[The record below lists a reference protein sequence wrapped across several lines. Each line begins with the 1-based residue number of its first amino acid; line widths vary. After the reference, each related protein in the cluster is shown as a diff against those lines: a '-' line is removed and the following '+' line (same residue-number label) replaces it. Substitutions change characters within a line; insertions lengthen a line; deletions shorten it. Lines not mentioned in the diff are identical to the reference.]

1 MNTICYL
8 FIFIF
13 EQFISYLY
21 LKSKYEF
28 KRKAWIIFIS
38 YFISFIVQYTTNF
51 FNSPYL
57 NLLSFFICNLSIV
70 LICFSSTLKQSLF
83 DVVLL
88 EGIMIT
94 TEVVI
99 MYLFSSILE
108 IDLLECKNNELIIF
122 LETAATKILYFI
134 IAYIISKFS
143 KKANKYKSVIN
154 KYSVLLFL
162 MPVSS
167 ILVISSYA
175 YLSFNYNVNK
185 TTNFLFTFSS
195 LIMLISNIIIFII
208 HERIIDVLIKNTE
221 LELEQQKLH
230 IINEEY
236 YLELEKQYDSSNILI
251 HDIKKCL
258 GSIKGLLLQNDNSKA
273 IEYIDSIYDGYD
285 IKQIKKYSNNKLINV
300 IVSRYA
306 QLCYNNNI
314 EFSTDIRDVNFSF
327 IKDSEITA
335 LFDNLFENAFEATK
349 KCPNKFINIEVDYR
363 NENYIFI
370 KMLNS
375 INNKPLFQNGLP
387 ITTKK
392 DKKGH
397 GIGIKSILKI
407 VKKYHGNLD
416 YNYVE
421 NENIFITTILL
432 KST

>member
-21 LKSKYEF
+21 FKSKYEF
-28 KRKAWIIFIS
+28 KRKTWIIFIC
-38 YFISFIVQYTTNF
+38 YFISFIVQYTTNL

-57 NLLSFFICNLSIV
+57 NLLSFFVCNLSIV

-134 IAYIISKFS
+134 IAYIISRFS
-143 KKANKYKSVIN
+143 KKADKYKRVIN

-221 LELEQQKLH
+221 LELEKQKSH
-230 IINEEY
+230 INEEY
-236 YLELEKQYDSSNILI
+236 YIELEKQYDSSNILI

-258 GSIKGLLLQNDNSKA
+258 GNIKGLLLQNDNSKA

-314 EFSTDIRDVNFSF
+314 EFSADIRDVNFSF

>member
-21 LKSKYEF
+21 FKSKYEF
-28 KRKAWIIFIS
+28 KRKTWIIFIC
-38 YFISFIVQYTTNF
+38 YFISFIVQYTTNL

-57 NLLSFFICNLSIV
+57 NLLSFFVCNLSIV

-134 IAYIISKFS
+134 IAYIISRFS
-143 KKANKYKSVIN
+143 KKADKYKSVIN

-175 YLSFNYNVNK
+175 YLSFNYNVNI

-221 LELEQQKLH
+221 LELEKQKLH
-230 IINEEY
+230 INEEY
-236 YLELEKQYDSSNILI
+236 FIELEKQYDSSNILI

-258 GSIKGLLLQNDNSKA
+258 GNIKGLLLQNDNSKA

-314 EFSTDIRDVNFSF
+314 EFSADIRDVNFSF

-375 INNKPLFQNGLP
+375 INNKPLFQNGVP

-416 YNYVE
+416 YTYIE
-421 NENIFITTILL
+421 NENIFVTTILL

>member
-21 LKSKYEF
+21 FKSKYEF
-28 KRKAWIIFIS
+28 KRKAWIIFIC
-38 YFISFIVQYTTNF
+38 YFISFIIQYTINL

-57 NLLSFFICNLSIV
+57 NLLSFFICNLFIV
-70 LICFSSTLKQSLF
+70 LIGFSSTLKQSLF

-134 IAYIISKFS
+134 IAYIISRFS
-143 KKANKYKSVIN
+143 KKADKYKRVIN

-221 LELEQQKLH
+221 LELEKQKSH
-230 IINEEY
+230 INEEY
-236 YLELEKQYDSSNILI
+236 YIELEKQYDSSNILI

-258 GSIKGLLLQNDNSKA
+258 GNIKGLLLQNDNSKA

-314 EFSTDIRDVNFSF
+314 EFSADIRDVNFSF

-335 LFDNLFENAFEATK
+335 LFDNLFENSFEATK

>member
-21 LKSKYEF
+21 FKSKYEF
-28 KRKAWIIFIS
+28 KRKTWIIFIC
-38 YFISFIVQYTTNF
+38 YFISFIVQYTTNL

-57 NLLSFFICNLSIV
+57 NLLSFFVCNLSIV

-134 IAYIISKFS
+134 IEYIISRFS
-143 KKANKYKSVIN
+143 KKADKYKSVIN

-175 YLSFNYNVNK
+175 YLSFNYNVNI

-221 LELEQQKLH
+221 LELEKQKLH
-230 IINEEY
+230 INEEY
-236 YLELEKQYDSSNILI
+236 YIELEKQYDSSNILI

-258 GSIKGLLLQNDNSKA
+258 GNIKGLLLQNDNSKA

-314 EFSTDIRDVNFSF
+314 EFSADIRDVNFSF

-375 INNKPLFQNGLP
+375 INNKPLFQNGVP

-416 YNYVE
+416 YTYIE
-421 NENIFITTILL
+421 NENIFVTTILL

>member
-21 LKSKYEF
+21 FKSKYEF
-28 KRKAWIIFIS
+28 KRKTWIIFIC
-38 YFISFIVQYTTNF
+38 YFISFIVQYTTNL

-57 NLLSFFICNLSIV
+57 NLLSFFVCNLSIV
-70 LICFSSTLKQSLF
+70 LICFSSTLKQTLF

-134 IAYIISKFS
+134 IAYIISRFS
-143 KKANKYKSVIN
+143 KKADKYKSVIN

-175 YLSFNYNVNK
+175 YLSFNYSVNK

-221 LELEQQKLH
+221 LELEKQKSH
-230 IINEEY
+230 INEEY
-236 YLELEKQYDSSNILI
+236 YIELEKQYDSSNILI

-258 GSIKGLLLQNDNSKA
+258 GNIKGLLLQNDNSKA
-273 IEYIDSIYDGYD
+273 IEYINSIYDGYD

-314 EFSTDIRDVNFSF
+314 EFSADIRDVNFSF

>member
-21 LKSKYEF
+21 FKSKYEF
-28 KRKAWIIFIS
+28 KRKTWIIFIC
-38 YFISFIVQYTTNF
+38 YFISFIVQYTTNL

-57 NLLSFFICNLSIV
+57 NLLSFFVCNLSIV

-134 IAYIISKFS
+134 IAYIISRFS
-143 KKANKYKSVIN
+143 KKADKYKSVIN

-175 YLSFNYNVNK
+175 YLSFNYNVNI

-221 LELEQQKLH
+221 LELEKQKLH
-230 IINEEY
+230 INEKY
-236 YLELEKQYDSSNILI
+236 YIELEKQYDSSNILI

-258 GSIKGLLLQNDNSKA
+258 GNIKGLLLQNDNSKA

-314 EFSTDIRDVNFSF
+314 EFSADIRDVNFSF

-375 INNKPLFQNGLP
+375 INNKPLFQNGVP

-416 YNYVE
+416 YTYIE
-421 NENIFITTILL
+421 NENIFVTTTLL

>member
-21 LKSKYEF
+21 FKSKYEF
-28 KRKAWIIFIS
+28 KRKTWIIFIC
-38 YFISFIVQYTTNF
+38 YFISFIVQYTTNL

-57 NLLSFFICNLSIV
+57 NLLSFFVCNLSIV
-70 LICFSSTLKQSLF
+70 LICFSSTLKQTLF

-134 IAYIISKFS
+134 IAYIISRFS
-143 KKANKYKSVIN
+143 KKADKYKSVIN

-175 YLSFNYNVNK
+175 YLSFNYSVNK

-221 LELEQQKLH
+221 LELEKQKSH
-230 IINEEY
+230 INEEY
-236 YLELEKQYDSSNILI
+236 YIELEKQYDSSNILI

-258 GSIKGLLLQNDNSKA
+258 GNIKGLLLQNDNSKA

-314 EFSTDIRDVNFSF
+314 EFSADIRDVNFSF

>member
-230 IINEEY
+230 INEEY

-375 INNKPLFQNGLP
+375 INNKPLFQNGVP

>member
-21 LKSKYEF
+21 FKSKYEF
-28 KRKAWIIFIS
+28 KRKAWIIFIC
-38 YFISFIVQYTTNF
+38 YFISFIVQYTTNL

-57 NLLSFFICNLSIV
+57 NLLSFFICNLFIV
-70 LICFSSTLKQSLF
+70 LIGFSSTLKQSLF

-134 IAYIISKFS
+134 IAYIISRFS
-143 KKANKYKSVIN
+143 KKADRYKSVIN

-221 LELEQQKLH
+221 LELEKQKSH
-230 IINEEY
+230 INEEY

-258 GSIKGLLLQNDNSKA
+258 GNIKGLLLQNDNSKA
-273 IEYIDSIYDGYD
+273 IEYINSIYDGYD

-314 EFSTDIRDVNFSF
+314 EYSADIRDVNFSF

>member
-21 LKSKYEF
+21 FKSKYEF
-28 KRKAWIIFIS
+28 KRKAWIIFIC
-38 YFISFIVQYTTNF
+38 YFISFIIQYTINL

-57 NLLSFFICNLSIV
+57 NLLSFFICNLFIV
-70 LICFSSTLKQSLF
+70 LIGFSSTLKQSLF

-134 IAYIISKFS
+134 IAYIISRFS
-143 KKANKYKSVIN
+143 KKAYKYKRVIN

-221 LELEQQKLH
+221 LELEKQKSH
-230 IINEEY
+230 INEEY
-236 YLELEKQYDSSNILI
+236 YIELEKQYDSSNILI

-258 GSIKGLLLQNDNSKA
+258 GNIKGLLLQNDNSKA

-314 EFSTDIRDVNFSF
+314 EFSADIRDVNFSF
-327 IKDSEITA
+327 IKDSEITT

>member
-21 LKSKYEF
+21 FKSKYEF
-28 KRKAWIIFIS
+28 KRKTWIIFIC
-38 YFISFIVQYTTNF
+38 YFISFIVQYTTNL

-57 NLLSFFICNLSIV
+57 NLLSFFVCNLSIV

-99 MYLFSSILE
+99 MYLFSSILK

-134 IAYIISKFS
+134 IAYIISRFS
-143 KKANKYKSVIN
+143 KKADKYKSVIN

-175 YLSFNYNVNK
+175 YLSFNYNVNI

-221 LELEQQKLH
+221 LELEKQKLH
-230 IINEEY
+230 INEEY
-236 YLELEKQYDSSNILI
+236 YIELEKQYDSSNILI

-258 GSIKGLLLQNDNSKA
+258 GNIKGLLLQNDNSKA

-314 EFSTDIRDVNFSF
+314 EFSADIRDVNFSF

-375 INNKPLFQNGLP
+375 INNKPLFQNGVP

-416 YNYVE
+416 YTYIE
-421 NENIFITTILL
+421 NENIFVTTILL

>member
-21 LKSKYEF
+21 FKSKYEF
-28 KRKAWIIFIS
+28 KRKAWIIFIC
-38 YFISFIVQYTTNF
+38 YFISFIIQYTINL

-57 NLLSFFICNLSIV
+57 NLLSFFICNLFIV
-70 LICFSSTLKQSLF
+70 LIGFSSTLKQSLF

-134 IAYIISKFS
+134 IAYIISRFS
-143 KKANKYKSVIN
+143 KKAYKYKRVIN

-221 LELEQQKLH
+221 LELEKQKSH
-230 IINEEY
+230 INEEY
-236 YLELEKQYDSSNILI
+236 YIELEKQYDSSNILI

-258 GSIKGLLLQNDNSKA
+258 GNIKGLLLQNDNSKA

-314 EFSTDIRDVNFSF
+314 EFSADIRDVNFSF

-392 DKKGH
+392 DKKVME
-397 GIGIKSILKI
+397 L
-407 VKKYHGNLD
+407 V
-416 YNYVE
+416 
-421 NENIFITTILL
+421 
-432 KST
+432 

>member
-21 LKSKYEF
+21 FKSKYEF
-28 KRKAWIIFIS
+28 KRKTWIIFIC
-38 YFISFIVQYTTNF
+38 YFISFIVQYTTNL

-134 IAYIISKFS
+134 IAYIISRFS
-143 KKANKYKSVIN
+143 KKADKYKSVIN

-175 YLSFNYNVNK
+175 YLSFNYNINK

-221 LELEQQKLH
+221 LELEKQKSH
-230 IINEEY
+230 INEEY

-258 GSIKGLLLQNDNSKA
+258 GNIKGLLLQNDNSKA

-314 EFSTDIRDVNFSF
+314 EFSIDIRNVDFSF

-335 LFDNLFENAFEATK
+335 LFDNLFENAFEAAN
-349 KCPNKFINIEVDYR
+349 KCSNKFITIEVDYR

>member
-21 LKSKYEF
+21 FKSKYEF
-28 KRKAWIIFIS
+28 KRKTWIIFIC
-38 YFISFIVQYTTNF
+38 YFISFIVQYTTNL

-57 NLLSFFICNLSIV
+57 NLLSFFVCNLSIV

-134 IAYIISKFS
+134 IAYIISRFS
-143 KKANKYKSVIN
+143 KKADKYKSVIN

-162 MPVSS
+162 MPFSS

-175 YLSFNYNVNK
+175 YLSFNYNVNI

-221 LELEQQKLH
+221 LELEKQKLH
-230 IINEEY
+230 INEEY
-236 YLELEKQYDSSNILI
+236 YIELEKQYDSSNILI

-258 GSIKGLLLQNDNSKA
+258 GNIKGLLLQNDNSKA

-314 EFSTDIRDVNFSF
+314 EFSADIRDVNFSF

-375 INNKPLFQNGLP
+375 INNKPLFQNGVP

-416 YNYVE
+416 YTYIE
-421 NENIFITTILL
+421 NENIFVTTILL

>member
-21 LKSKYEF
+21 FKSKYEF
-28 KRKAWIIFIS
+28 KRKTWIIFIC
-38 YFISFIVQYTTNF
+38 YFISFIVQYTTNL

-57 NLLSFFICNLSIV
+57 NLLSFFVCNLSIV

-134 IAYIISKFS
+134 IAYIISRFS
-143 KKANKYKSVIN
+143 KKADKYKSVIN

-175 YLSFNYNVNK
+175 YLSFNYNVNI

-221 LELEQQKLH
+221 LELEKQKLH
-230 IINEEY
+230 INEE
-236 YLELEKQYDSSNILI
+236 YDSSNILI

-258 GSIKGLLLQNDNSKA
+258 GNIKGLLLQNDNSKA

-314 EFSTDIRDVNFSF
+314 EFSADIRDVNFSF

-375 INNKPLFQNGLP
+375 INNKPLFQNGVP

-416 YNYVE
+416 YTYIE
-421 NENIFITTILL
+421 NENIFVTTILL

>member
-21 LKSKYEF
+21 FKSKYEF
-28 KRKAWIIFIS
+28 KRKTWIIFIC
-38 YFISFIVQYTTNF
+38 YFISFIVQYTTNL

-57 NLLSFFICNLSIV
+57 NLLSFFVCNLSIV

-88 EGIMIT
+88 EGMMIT

-134 IAYIISKFS
+134 IAYIISRFS
-143 KKANKYKSVIN
+143 KKADKYKSVIN

-175 YLSFNYNVNK
+175 YLSFNYNVNI

-221 LELEQQKLH
+221 LELEKQKLH
-230 IINEEY
+230 INEEY
-236 YLELEKQYDSSNILI
+236 YIELEKQYDSSNILI

-258 GSIKGLLLQNDNSKA
+258 GNIKGLLLQNDNSKA

-314 EFSTDIRDVNFSF
+314 EFSADIRDVNFSF

-375 INNKPLFQNGLP
+375 INNKPLFQNGVP

-416 YNYVE
+416 YTYIE
-421 NENIFITTILL
+421 NENIFVTTILL

>member
-38 YFISFIVQYTTNF
+38 YFISFVVQYTTNF

-134 IAYIISKFS
+134 IAYIISRFS
-143 KKANKYKSVIN
+143 KKADKYKSVIN

-230 IINEEY
+230 INEEY

-258 GSIKGLLLQNDNSKA
+258 GNIKGLLLQNDNSKA

-314 EFSTDIRDVNFSF
+314 EFSADIRDVNFSF

-375 INNKPLFQNGLP
+375 INNKPLFQNGVP

-407 VKKYHGNLD
+407 VKKYHGNLE
-416 YNYVE
+416 YTYIE
-421 NENIFITTILL
+421 NEDIFVTTILL

>member
-21 LKSKYEF
+21 FKSKYEF
-28 KRKAWIIFIS
+28 KRKAWIIFIC
-38 YFISFIVQYTTNF
+38 YFISFIIQYTINL

-57 NLLSFFICNLSIV
+57 NLLSFFICNLFIV
-70 LICFSSTLKQSLF
+70 LIGFSSTLKQSLF

-122 LETAATKILYFI
+122 LERAATKILYFI
-134 IAYIISKFS
+134 IAYIISRFS
-143 KKANKYKSVIN
+143 KKAYKYKRVIN

-221 LELEQQKLH
+221 LELEKQKSH
-230 IINEEY
+230 INEEY
-236 YLELEKQYDSSNILI
+236 YIELEKQYDSSNILI

-258 GSIKGLLLQNDNSKA
+258 GNIKGLLLQNDNSKA

-314 EFSTDIRDVNFSF
+314 EFSADIRDVNFSF

>member
-21 LKSKYEF
+21 FKSKYEF
-28 KRKAWIIFIS
+28 KRKAWIIFIC
-38 YFISFIVQYTTNF
+38 YFISFIIQYTINL

-57 NLLSFFICNLSIV
+57 NLLSFFICNLFIV
-70 LICFSSTLKQSLF
+70 LIGFSSTLKQSLF

-134 IAYIISKFS
+134 IAYIISRFS
-143 KKANKYKSVIN
+143 KKAYKYKRVIN

-221 LELEQQKLH
+221 LELEKQKSH
-230 IINEEY
+230 INEEY
-236 YLELEKQYDSSNILI
+236 YIELEKQYDSSNILI

-258 GSIKGLLLQNDNSKA
+258 GNIKGLLLQNDNSKA

-314 EFSTDIRDVNFSF
+314 EFSADIRDVNFSF

-375 INNKPLFQNGLP
+375 INNKPLFQNGAP

>member
-21 LKSKYEF
+21 FKSKYEF
-28 KRKAWIIFIS
+28 KRKAWIIFIC
-38 YFISFIVQYTTNF
+38 YFISFIIQYTINL

-57 NLLSFFICNLSIV
+57 NLLSFFICNLFIV
-70 LICFSSTLKQSLF
+70 LIGFSSTLKQSLF

-134 IAYIISKFS
+134 IAYIISRFS
-143 KKANKYKSVIN
+143 KKADKYKRVIN

-221 LELEQQKLH
+221 LELEKQKSH
-230 IINEEY
+230 INEEY
-236 YLELEKQYDSSNILI
+236 YIELEKQYDSSNILI

-258 GSIKGLLLQNDNSKA
+258 GNIKGLLLQNDNSKA

-314 EFSTDIRDVNFSF
+314 EFSADIRDVNFSF

>member
-21 LKSKYEF
+21 FKSKYEF
-28 KRKAWIIFIS
+28 KRKTWIIFIC
-38 YFISFIVQYTTNF
+38 YFISFIVQYTTNL

-57 NLLSFFICNLSIV
+57 NLLSFFVCNLSIV

-134 IAYIISKFS
+134 IAYIISIFS
-143 KKANKYKSVIN
+143 KKSDKYKSVIN

-175 YLSFNYNVNK
+175 YLSFNYNVNI

-221 LELEQQKLH
+221 LELEKQKLH
-230 IINEEY
+230 INEEY
-236 YLELEKQYDSSNILI
+236 YIELEKQYDSSNILI

-258 GSIKGLLLQNDNSKA
+258 GNIKGLLLQNDNSKA

-314 EFSTDIRDVNFSF
+314 EFSADIRDVNFSF
-327 IKDSEITA
+327 IKDSEITD

-363 NENYIFI
+363 NENYVFI

-407 VKKYHGNLD
+407 VKKYYGNLD
-416 YNYVE
+416 YTYIE
-421 NENIFITTILL
+421 NENIFVTTILL

>member
-70 LICFSSTLKQSLF
+70 LICFSSTLKQSLL

-230 IINEEY
+230 INEEY

>member
-21 LKSKYEF
+21 FKSKYEF
-28 KRKAWIIFIS
+28 KRKAWIIFIC
-38 YFISFIVQYTTNF
+38 YFISFIIQYTINL

-57 NLLSFFICNLSIV
+57 NLLSFFICNLFIV
-70 LICFSSTLKQSLF
+70 LIGFSSTLKQSLF

-134 IAYIISKFS
+134 IAYIISRFS
-143 KKANKYKSVIN
+143 KKAYKYKRVIN

-221 LELEQQKLH
+221 LELEKQKSH
-230 IINEEY
+230 INEEY
-236 YLELEKQYDSSNILI
+236 YIELEKQYDSSNILI

-258 GSIKGLLLQNDNSKA
+258 GNIKGLLLQNDNSKA

-314 EFSTDIRDVNFSF
+314 EFSADIRDVNFSF

>member
-21 LKSKYEF
+21 FKSKYEF
-28 KRKAWIIFIS
+28 KRKAWIIFIC
-38 YFISFIVQYTTNF
+38 YFISFIIQYTINL

-57 NLLSFFICNLSIV
+57 NLLSFFICNLFIV
-70 LICFSSTLKQSLF
+70 LIGFGFSSTLKQSLF

-134 IAYIISKFS
+134 IAYIISRFS
-143 KKANKYKSVIN
+143 KKADKYKRVIN

-221 LELEQQKLH
+221 LELEKQKSH
-230 IINEEY
+230 INEEY
-236 YLELEKQYDSSNILI
+236 YIELEKQYDSSNILI

-258 GSIKGLLLQNDNSKA
+258 GNIKGLLLQNDNSKA

-314 EFSTDIRDVNFSF
+314 EFSADIRDVNFSF

-392 DKKGH
+392 DKKVME
-397 GIGIKSILKI
+397 L
-407 VKKYHGNLD
+407 V
-416 YNYVE
+416 
-421 NENIFITTILL
+421 
-432 KST
+432 

>member
-21 LKSKYEF
+21 FKSKYEF
-28 KRKAWIIFIS
+28 KRKTWIIFIC
-38 YFISFIVQYTTNF
+38 YFISFIVQYTTNL

-57 NLLSFFICNLSIV
+57 NLLSFFVCNLSIV

-134 IAYIISKFS
+134 IAYIISRFS
-143 KKANKYKSVIN
+143 KKADKYKSVIN

-167 ILVISSYA
+167 ILVISRYA
-175 YLSFNYNVNK
+175 YLSFNYNVNI

-221 LELEQQKLH
+221 LELEKQKLH
-230 IINEEY
+230 INEEY
-236 YLELEKQYDSSNILI
+236 YIELEKQYDSSNILI

-258 GSIKGLLLQNDNSKA
+258 GNIKGLLLQNDNSKA

-314 EFSTDIRDVNFSF
+314 EFSADIRDVNFSF

-375 INNKPLFQNGLP
+375 INNKPLFQNGVP

-416 YNYVE
+416 YTYIE
-421 NENIFITTILL
+421 NENIFVTTILL

>member
-8 FIFIF
+8 FIFVF

-21 LKSKYEF
+21 FKSKYEF
-28 KRKAWIIFIS
+28 KRKAWIIFTC
-38 YFISFIVQYTTNF
+38 YFISFIIQYIINL
-51 FNSPYL
+51 FNNPYL

-99 MYLFSSILE
+99 MYLFSSLLE

-134 IAYIISKFS
+134 VAYIISKFS
-143 KKANKYKSVIN
+143 KKTDKYKSVIN
-154 KYSVLLFL
+154 KYSALLFL

-195 LIMLISNIIIFII
+195 LIMLLSNIIIFII
-208 HERIIDVLIKNTE
+208 HEKIIDVLIKNTE
-221 LELEQQKLH
+221 LELEKQKVH
-230 IINEEY
+230 INKEY
-236 YLELEKQYDSSNILI
+236 YSELEKQYDSSNILI

-258 GSIKGLLLQNDNSKA
+258 GNIKSLLLQSDNNKA

-306 QLCYNNNI
+306 QLCHNNNTD
-314 EFSTDIRDVNFSF
+314 FNADIRNVDFSF

-335 LFDNLFENAFEATK
+335 LFDNLFENAFEATR
-349 KCPNKFINIEVDYR
+349 KCSNKFINIEVDYR

-416 YNYVE
+416 YTYIE
-421 NENIFITTILL
+421 NENIFVTTILL

>member
-21 LKSKYEF
+21 FKSKYEF
-28 KRKAWIIFIS
+28 KRKTWIIFIC
-38 YFISFIVQYTTNF
+38 YFISFIVQYTTNL

-57 NLLSFFICNLSIV
+57 NLLSFFVCNLSIV

-134 IAYIISKFS
+134 IAYIISRFS
-143 KKANKYKSVIN
+143 KKADKYKSVIN

-175 YLSFNYNVNK
+175 YLSFNYNVNI

-221 LELEQQKLH
+221 LELEKQKLH
-230 IINEEY
+230 INEEY
-236 YLELEKQYDSSNILI
+236 YIELEKQYDSSNILI
-251 HDIKKCL
+251 HDIKQCL
-258 GSIKGLLLQNDNSKA
+258 GNIKGLLLQNDNSKA

-314 EFSTDIRDVNFSF
+314 EFSADIRDVNFSF

-375 INNKPLFQNGLP
+375 INNKPLFQNGVP

-416 YNYVE
+416 YTYIE
-421 NENIFITTILL
+421 NENIFVTTILL

>member
-21 LKSKYEF
+21 FKSKYEF
-28 KRKAWIIFIS
+28 KRKTWIIFIC
-38 YFISFIVQYTTNF
+38 YFISFIVQYTTNL

-57 NLLSFFICNLSIV
+57 NLLSFFVCNLSIV

-134 IAYIISKFS
+134 IAYIISIFS
-143 KKANKYKSVIN
+143 KKADKYKSVIN

-175 YLSFNYNVNK
+175 YLSFNYNVNI
-185 TTNFLFTFSS
+185 TTNFLFAFSS

-221 LELEQQKLH
+221 LELEKQKLH
-230 IINEEY
+230 INEEY
-236 YLELEKQYDSSNILI
+236 YIELEKQYDSSNILI

-258 GSIKGLLLQNDNSKA
+258 GNIKGLLLQNDNSKA

-314 EFSTDIRDVNFSF
+314 EFSADIRDVNFSF

-407 VKKYHGNLD
+407 VKKYYGNLD
-416 YNYVE
+416 YTYIE
-421 NENIFITTILL
+421 NENIFVTTILL

>member
-38 YFISFIVQYTTNF
+38 YFISFVVQYTTNF

-134 IAYIISKFS
+134 IAYIISRFS
-143 KKANKYKSVIN
+143 KKADKYKSVIN

-230 IINEEY
+230 INEEY

-251 HDIKKCL
+251 HDIKRCL
-258 GSIKGLLLQNDNSKA
+258 GNIKGLLLQNDNSKA
-273 IEYIDSIYDGYD
+273 IEYIDSIYDGYN

-314 EFSTDIRDVNFSF
+314 EFSADIRDVNFSF

-349 KCPNKFINIEVDYR
+349 KCPYKFINIEVDYR

>member
-38 YFISFIVQYTTNF
+38 YFISFVVQYTTNF

-134 IAYIISKFS
+134 IAYIISRFS
-143 KKANKYKSVIN
+143 KKADKYKSVIN

-230 IINEEY
+230 INEEY

-258 GSIKGLLLQNDNSKA
+258 GNIKGLLLQNDNSKA

-314 EFSTDIRDVNFSF
+314 EFSADIRDVNFSF

-375 INNKPLFQNGLP
+375 INNKPLFQNGVP